1 MASSGSAVLVLKVVE
16 ERAGEIAQQMRPL
29 IALVENPG
37 WVPSIYTVAY
47 TNLVNYSFKES
58 DVFV

>member
-16 ERAGEIAQQMRPL
+16 ERAGERAQQMRPL
-29 IALVENPG
+29 IALAENPG

>member
-16 ERAGEIAQQMRPL
+16 ERAGEIAQQMRQL